1 MPGPLRGIRVLDV
14 TNEVAGSY
22 AARLLAGYGAETIKI
37 EPPEGTALRNFG
49 PFPDNQQDIES
60 SGLYLHLNA
69 NKSSFVTDV
78 STKSGSEKI
87 KEWSSEL
94 DILIEDFPPG
104 KTKEWGWDWETLKQL
119 NPQLVM
125 TSITPFGQS
134 GPYRNYRGS
143 EITLQAIGGPLI
155 QTGHPGREPLKN
167 AGHFAN
173 YHAGIMAAYAAML
186 ARLKVEKG
194 GAGDWIDISIY
205 ECQSGSRDRRTATIA
220 AASYAGV
227 TGARYTSTSRGPGI
241 GLRQCKDGYIN
252 IYGGGPRLPALIQL
266 IGRDDLLA
274 NNEVHKGSQTLS
286 ENLYKEIETSYE
298 NYLATHTRQE
308 IIEAAQNVK
317 LPCGAL
323 NTTADLFEDPHF
335 IERGV
340 WETIDHP
347 KIGPFK
353 VPRLPILFS
362 KTPQEKIRAAPLLGE
377 NNNLH
382 LAPRKKTPKLLKKQ
396 PSLPLE
402 GIRIA
407 EITVV
412 WAGTHVTQLLGE
424 WGAEVIRVEPIN
436 RIQASTRGADIRMG
450 PKRARQVAEMGLT
463 INAYPDFEP
472 HDDPWNR
479 SPSFNTGARNK
490 KSMTCDIMSTGGREA
505 FLRLLEKSDVFVE
518 NNVPTTIKKAGL
530 TWEEIRKINPRL
542 IMLRMPA
549 FGLSGPY
556 RDFRGFGMHVEAL
569 LGHTHIRGY
578 PDTSPKETGTET
590 LASDVIAGVHGALAV
605 SMALRH
611 REQTGEG
618 QLIELALAESFLPIL
633 GEFLADYEIN
643 KKDTEPQGN
652 SHRWHAPHG
661 VYPCKGKD
669 RWIAIDIATNEEF
682 MALCKVLNG
691 VNLVQDH
698 RFSSPAN
705 RLRNRL
711 TLDNEIKIR
720 TKNFGHEELFHKLQ
734 SVGVC
739 AAPTHDGIEAL
750 ADPHLN
756 ERNFFEEQTMENI
769 GTHRYAGLTFRMT
782 NTPNKLRLPPP
793 KLGEHNE
800 WAYKDLLGYS
810 EQEYAAFRMRNEVGE
825 SYPDELLPPLT
836 E

>member
-1 MPGPLRGIRVLDV
+1 MAGPLQGIRVLDI

-22 AARLLAGYGAETIKI
+22 AARLLAGYGAETIKL
-37 EPPEGTALRNFG
+37 ESPQGNSLRNFG

-60 SGLYLHLNA
+60 SGLHLHLNA
-69 NKSSFVTDV
+69 NKSSVVVDV
-78 STKSGSEKI
+78 STKHGVEKI
-87 KEWSSEL
+87 KGWSS
-94 DILIEDFPPG
+94 DIDIIIEDFPPG
-104 KTKEWGWDWETLKQL
+104 QSKKWGWDWETLNQL

-125 TSITPFGQS
+125 ASITPFGQS
-134 GPYRNYRGS
+134 GPYSSYRGS

-155 QTGHPGREPLKN
+155 QTGHPDREPLKN

-194 GAGDWIDISIY
+194 SAGDWIDISIY

-227 TGARYTSTSRGPGI
+227 TGARYTSTARGPGI

-252 IYGGGPRLPALIQL
+252 IYGGGPRLPALLQL
-266 IGRDDLLA
+266 IGREDLLA
-274 NNEVHKGSQTLS
+274 NSEVHKGSQTLS
-286 ENLYKEIETSYE
+286 ENLHEKIESSYE

-308 IIEAAQNVK
+308 IIVAAQNVK

-335 IERGV
+335 NARGV
-340 WETIDHP
+340 WETIKHP
-347 KIGPFK
+347 KIGTFK
-353 VPRLPILFS
+353 GPRLPILFS
-362 KTPQEKIRAAPLLGE
+362 KTPQEKTRAAPLLGE
-377 NNNLH
+377 SNNLSPASRKDTSK
-382 LAPRKKTPKLLKKQ
+382 LFKKNPR
-396 PSLPLE
+396 LPLE

-424 WGAEVIRVEPIN
+424 WGAEIIRVEPVN

-450 PKRARQVAEMGLT
+450 PKRAREVAKMGLT
-463 INAYPDFEP
+463 INAYPNFEP
-472 HDDPWNR
+472 QNDPWNR

-490 KSMTCDIMSTGGREA
+490 KSMTCDVMSPKGREA

-530 TWEEIRKINPRL
+530 TWEEIREVNPKL
-542 IMLRMPA
+542 IMLSMPA

-578 PDTSPKETGTET
+578 PNTSPQETGTET

-605 SMALRH
+605 AMALRH

-633 GEFLADYEIN
+633 GEFLADYEMN

-661 VYPCKGKD
+661 VYPCKGED
-669 RWIAIDIATNEEF
+669 RWIAIDIATDKEF
-682 MALCKVLNG
+682 TALCKVLNSEE
-691 VNLVQDH
+691 LVHDQ
-698 RFSSPAN
+698 RFSSPVN
-705 RLRNRL
+705 RLHNRSIL
-711 TLDNEIKIR
+711 NDEIKIR
-720 TKNFGHEELFHKLQ
+720 TKDFGHDELFHKLQ

-739 AAPTHDGIEAL
+739 AAPTHDGLEAL

-756 ERNFFEEQTMENI
+756 ERHFFEEQTMENI
-769 GTHRYAGLTFRMT
+769 GTHRYSGLPIRMA
-782 NTPNKLRLPPP
+782 NTPNDLRLPPP

-800 WAYKDLLGYS
+800 WAYTKLLGYS
-810 EQEYAAFRMRNEVGE
+810 QEEYEAFRERKEVGE
-825 SYPDELLPPLT
+825 SYPEELLPPLT
-836 E
+836 K